1 MALDQRVR
9 NVKSSMIDPHQYG
22 AFLVAAIILALLPG
36 PGIMYILARSLAG
49 GRWVGIQ
56 SALGTGLGGMVH
68 VLASAVGLSALIMAS
83 SLAFSVV
90 KYAGAAYL
98 IYLGIRT
105 LLSREEHSLDVTQ
118 MPPQH
123 QVFMQGIMTE
133 LLNPK
138 TALFFLAVIPQFT
151 NPKAGHVF
159 WQFLLLGTTS
169 VVVNTL
175 NAMLVATLA
184 GLLGARLQ
192 GNPHFHK
199 GQKVASGGA
208 MIALGT
214 YVAVER

>member
-1 MALDQRVR
+1 
-9 NVKSSMIDPHQYG
+9 MIDPHQYG
-22 AFLVAAIILALLPG
+22 TFLIAAVVLALLPG
-36 PGIMYILARSLAG
+36 PGLMYILARSLGG
-49 GRWVGIQ
+49 GRWAGIQ
-56 SALGTGLGGMVH
+56 STLGTGVGGMVH

-83 SLAFSVV
+83 SLAFSAV

-98 IYLGIRT
+98 IYLGLRA
-105 LLSREEHSLDVTQ
+105 LLSKEEVGLGAVG
-118 MPPQH
+118 PEH
-123 QVFMQGIMTE
+123 QRRLFTQGIMTE

-138 TALFFLAVIPQFT
+138 TALFFLAVIPQFVKPET
-151 NPKAGHVF
+151 GHVF
-159 WQFLLLGTTS
+159 GQFLLLGTTS

-184 GLLGARLQ
+184 GFLGTRLQ
-192 GNPHFHK
+192 GNPRFQR

>member
-1 MALDQRVR
+1 
-9 NVKSSMIDPHQYG
+9 MIDPHQYG
-22 AFLVAAIILALLPG
+22 AFLVAAVVLALLPG
-36 PGIMYILARSLAG
+36 PGLMYILARSLGG
-49 GRWVGIQ
+49 GRWAGIQ
-56 SALGTGLGGMVH
+56 SALGTGAGGMVH

-98 IYLGIRT
+98 IYLGLRV
-105 LLSREEHSLDVTQ
+105 LLSKEEVSLSVAAPERQSRLFTQ
-118 MPPQH
+118 
-123 QVFMQGIMTE
+123 GAMTE

-138 TALFFLAVIPQFT
+138 TALFFLAVIPQFVKPAT
-151 NPKAGHVF
+151 GHVF
-159 WQFLLLGTTS
+159 GQFLLLGTTS

-184 GLLGARLQ
+184 GFLGARLQ
-192 GNPHFHK
+192 GNPRFQR

>member
-1 MALDQRVR
+1 
-9 NVKSSMIDPHQYG
+9 MIDPHQYG
-22 AFLVAAIILALLPG
+22 AFLVAAVVLALLPG
-36 PGIMYILARSLAG
+36 PGLMYILARSLGG
-49 GRWVGIQ
+49 GRWAGIQ
-56 SALGTGLGGMVH
+56 SALGTGAGGMVH

-98 IYLGIRT
+98 IYLGLRV
-105 LLSREEHSLDVTQ
+105 LLSKEEVSLAAAAPERQSRLFTQ
-118 MPPQH
+118 
-123 QVFMQGIMTE
+123 GAMTE

-138 TALFFLAVIPQFT
+138 TALFFLAVIPQFVKPAT
-151 NPKAGHVF
+151 GHVF
-159 WQFLLLGTTS
+159 GQFLLLGTTS

-184 GLLGARLQ
+184 GFLGARLQ
-192 GNPHFHK
+192 GNPRFQR

>member
-1 MALDQRVR
+1 
-9 NVKSSMIDPHQYG
+9 MIDPHQYG
-22 AFLVAAIILALLPG
+22 AFLVAAVVLALLPG
-36 PGIMYILARSLAG
+36 PGLMYILARSLGG
-49 GRWVGIQ
+49 GRWAGIQ
-56 SALGTGLGGMVH
+56 SALGTGAGGMVH

-98 IYLGIRT
+98 IYLGLRV
-105 LLSREEHSLDVTQ
+105 LLSKEALSSNEEASLAAAAPERQSRLFTQ
-118 MPPQH
+118 
-123 QVFMQGIMTE
+123 GAMTE

-138 TALFFLAVIPQFT
+138 TALFFLAVIPQFVKPAT
-151 NPKAGHVF
+151 GHVF
-159 WQFLLLGTTS
+159 GQFLLLGTTS

-184 GLLGARLQ
+184 GFLGARLQ
-192 GNPHFHK
+192 GNPRFQR

>member
-1 MALDQRVR
+1 
-9 NVKSSMIDPHQYG
+9 MIDPHQYG
-22 AFLVAAIILALLPG
+22 AFLVAAVVLALLPG
-36 PGIMYILARSLAG
+36 PGLMYILARSLGG
-49 GRWVGIQ
+49 GRWAGIQ
-56 SALGTGLGGMVH
+56 SALGTGAGGMVH

-98 IYLGIRT
+98 IYLGLRV
-105 LLSREEHSLDVTQ
+105 LLSKEEVSLAAAAPERQSRLFTQ
-118 MPPQH
+118 
-123 QVFMQGIMTE
+123 GAMTE

-138 TALFFLAVIPQFT
+138 TALFFLAVIPQFVKPAT
-151 NPKAGHVF
+151 GHVF
-159 WQFLLLGTTS
+159 GQFLLLSTTS

-184 GLLGARLQ
+184 GFLGARLQ
-192 GNPHFHK
+192 GNPRFQR